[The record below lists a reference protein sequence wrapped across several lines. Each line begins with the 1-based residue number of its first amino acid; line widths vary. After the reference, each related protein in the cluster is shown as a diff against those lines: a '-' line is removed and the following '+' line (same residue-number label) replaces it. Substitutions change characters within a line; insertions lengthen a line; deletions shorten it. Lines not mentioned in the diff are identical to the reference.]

1 MAEWMRDAECLP
13 YAEGGAIFECII
25 IDTHPDPRKVG
36 SFETLYP
43 VFLEPEGFENP
54 RCLGF

>member
-1 MAEWMRDAECLP
+1 MRDAECLP